1 MQLPKLQEPS
11 RVAYE
16 ASLQKEKERE
26 VRKDIQ
32 KIEIHPWTKNKG
44 ITKAIESLKLTKEQ
58 KEELRKIR
66 NKKSS

>member
-1 MQLPKLQEPS
+1 MQMPKLQEPS

-32 KIEIHPWTKNKG
+32 KIEDVDKTD
-44 ITKAIESLKLTKEQ
+44 
-58 KEELRKIR
+58 
-66 NKKSS
+66 KKSIRGFTSLFRR